1 MEKFFMETSFKK
13 IKSKC
18 VINVTDGKK
27 LGKITDVYFTYPQN
41 CVKGFCVENGV
52 PPFSTAKTDV
62 NVCSVQKIGEDAV
75 FVKLQ
80 PSGKNDCGKNGR
92 RDSGGYNEA
101 VFVSKQADDEEED
114 E

>member
-1 MEKFFMETSFKK
+1 MEISFKK

-41 CVKGFCVENGV
+41 CVKGFCVENGL

-80 PSGKNDCGKNGR
+80 ASGKNDCGKG
-92 RDSGGYNEA
+92 DAGSKGGYGDA
-101 VFVSKQADDEEED
+101 VFVSGQSGGED
-114 E
+114 EDE